1 MVDVAYTAAIVQPGK
16 ATLAGLNR
24 SSFLEAMVRIGTHK
38 YTDSNTKAAE
48 AFLKFL

>member
-1 MVDVAYTAAIVQPGK
+1 MVDIAYTAAIVQPGK
-16 ATLAGLNR
+16 AMLAGLNR